1 MGTLQQQSVLKGG
14 QTARDKD
21 LVHELFVRAAASHP
35 DRTAI
40 CYKDNSGQEHA
51 LTFEQLDKITNR
63 LARALRKYDKVNAT
77 SSSLVAVCMK
87 PSDRLPTVLLAILKA
102 GMAYLPLDADFPT
115 ARMKHI
121 LEEAQPLMVLAEE
134 AADLTIYEGALIV
147 TYEQLLEEAT
157 QEQEDAP
164 TAAERPS
171 GQLAIVLYTSGS
183 TGIPKGVLIPH
194 ATLLNRLQWQWRKL
208 PYADDEERCIF
219 KTSLTFVDSVPEIWG
234 PLLRARTLVVV
245 PKSVTKD
252 PERFVP
258 LLEKHQIQRLVLV
271 PSLLRSL
278 LMYLGLRDNGNNSV
292 LGRLRLWICS
302 GETLP
307 VALAEQFFATFGD
320 HDKTLANFYGSTEVM
335 GDVTYHLLSQRA
347 QLQGME
353 KVPIGKPVDNCIIY
367 LVNKDMRLVP
377 QGEVGE
383 LIVAGRNLAAGYIR
397 GRDAHKFL
405 DNPHAIDP
413 EYPRIF
419 RTGDYARIVKG
430 YVIYEGRVD
439 SQIKIRGHRVD
450 LTEVE
455 RAIARIPGVDKVVVL
470 CYKPG
475 ELSQALVAFISIAGG
490 ASLSSSEVE
499 HLLQRTLPPYMLPQ
513 IIVVDRIPLLT
524 NGKTDRQAL
533 LKQYE
538 ASCPNDEDEVAAKCD
553 YSDVPSQDLAKAR
566 VLFPTVASVI
576 GLNGLNGRATVTSH
590 ANFYELG
597 GNSLNS
603 IYTVTKL
610 RDQGYQI
617 GITDFITAKSL
628 TDMLG
633 RMKLI
638 SSVEEPLNESI
649 DQESYIY
656 EPLHDRHKDDA
667 IEIITESFYS
677 KADLE
682 QWLMPDITRADYR
695 DLIDSMWRP
704 LVEKSL
710 SFAVKSAQTGKTI
723 GITLNFDLWDEPEV
737 VLNSKLTVV
746 FDFLEYLEGP
756 IRENRL
762 PKGKGQII
770 HNFMMSTSSELNAAQ
785 NVLIMRQMEEHCLE
799 LVKRKKYVGIF
810 TTNTSPLTQQ
820 LGTDVYGYETML
832 TYQVNKYEAPD
843 GNKPFGKA
851 PDSQLAICSLKM
863 IN

>member
-1 MGTLQQQSVLKGG
+1 
-14 QTARDKD
+14 
-21 LVHELFVRAAASHP
+21 
-35 DRTAI
+35 
-40 CYKDNSGQEHA
+40 
-51 LTFEQLDKITNR
+51 
-63 LARALRKYDKVNAT
+63 
-77 SSSLVAVCMK
+77 
-87 PSDRLPTVLLAILKA
+87 
-102 GMAYLPLDADFPT
+102 
-115 ARMKHI
+115 
-121 LEEAQPLMVLAEE
+121 
-134 AADLTIYEGALIV
+134 
-147 TYEQLLEEAT
+147 
-157 QEQEDAP
+157 
-164 TAAERPS
+164 
-171 GQLAIVLYTSGS
+171 
-183 TGIPKGVLIPH
+183 
-194 ATLLNRLQWQWRKL
+194 
-208 PYADDEERCIF
+208 
-219 KTSLTFVDSVPEIWG
+219 
-234 PLLRARTLVVV
+234 
-245 PKSVTKD
+245 
-252 PERFVP
+252 
-258 LLEKHQIQRLVLV
+258 
-271 PSLLRSL
+271 
-278 LMYLGLRDNGNNSV
+278 
-292 LGRLRLWICS
+292 
-302 GETLP
+302 
-307 VALAEQFFATFGD
+307 
-320 HDKTLANFYGSTEVM
+320 
-335 GDVTYHLLSQRA
+335 
-347 QLQGME
+347 
-353 KVPIGKPVDNCIIY
+353 
-367 LVNKDMRLVP
+367 
-377 QGEVGE
+377 
-383 LIVAGRNLAAGYIR
+383 
-397 GRDAHKFL
+397 
-405 DNPHAIDP
+405 
-413 EYPRIF
+413 
-419 RTGDYARIVKG
+419 
-430 YVIYEGRVD
+430 
-439 SQIKIRGHRVD
+439 
-450 LTEVE
+450 
-455 RAIARIPGVDKVVVL
+455 
-470 CYKPG
+470 
-475 ELSQALVAFISIAGG
+475 
-490 ASLSSSEVE
+490 
-499 HLLQRTLPPYMLPQ
+499 
-513 IIVVDRIPLLT
+513 
-524 NGKTDRQAL
+524 
-533 LKQYE
+533 
-538 ASCPNDEDEVAAKCD
+538 
-553 YSDVPSQDLAKAR
+553 
-566 VLFPTVASVI
+566 
-576 GLNGLNGRATVTSH
+576 VTSH

-799 LVKRKKYVGIF
+799 LIKREKYVGIF

-820 LGTDVYGYETML
+820 LGTDVYGYETLL

-843 GNKPFGKA
+843 GSKPFGKA